1 MKVGFIGLGTM
12 GASIALNAIKGQNSL
27 VVHDINREAANPHLE
42 IGAEWASSPKEV
54 AAQSDVV
61 FTSLPGPNEV
71 EAVALGEDGLMA
83 GFATGSAF
91 LTSAPIHRPLCAD
104 CTQPCRRRALKY
116 WTRRSVADRTAQR
129 VEKWQSG

>member
-83 GFATGSAF
+83 GFATGRHF

-104 CTQPCRRRALKY
+104 CTQLCRRRASKY

-129 VEKWQSG
+129 GKWQSG

>member
-27 VVHDINREAANPHLE
+27 IVHDINREAANPHLE

-83 GFATGSAF
+83 GFATGTGSA
-91 LTSAPIHRPLCAD
+91 
-104 CTQPCRRRALKY
+104 
-116 WTRRSVADRTAQR
+116 
-129 VEKWQSG
+129 

>member
-54 AAQSDVV
+54 AR
-61 FTSLPGPNEV
+61 TKRRCLHLPPRAKRSRSRCTRGGR
-71 EAVALGEDGLMA
+71 ADGGICDGECI
-83 GFATGSAF
+83 F
-91 LTSAPIHRPLCAD
+91 
-104 CTQPCRRRALKY
+104 
-116 WTRRSVADRTAQR
+116 
-129 VEKWQSG
+129 